1 MVVVEMEKMIAMY
14 DLEDNLITIFE
25 TTEECAKYFN
35 TSVNVINCNISRKIR
50 KRTPSKEWCKLFRI
64 KEE

>member
-1 MVVVEMEKMIAMY
+1 MIAMY

-35 TSVNVINCNISRKIR
+35 TSANVINSNISRKNR

-64 KEE
+64 KEEQ